1 MQARQGERVFLRGV
15 YKDVNDPIKTESNA
29 VLRSIYAFYLS
40 KSFKVFEVKNF
51 IITSSS
57 SLNNGK
63 VIQVPEFSQPVSI
76 QETGASEPSPERRI
90 SATVYSSAFLA
101 SLYPPLFPR
110 ALTTKPAAES
120 EAAEA
125 SRYLSDSFWRSAMSE
140 REMYPSPYIFIYV

>member
-1 MQARQGERVFLRGV
+1 M
-15 YKDVNDPIKTESNA
+15 YKNKKISKTQRYYFN
-29 VLRSIYAFYLS
+29 

-51 IITSSS
+51 IITSSN
-57 SLNNGK
+57 SLNSGK

-140 REMYPSPYIFIYV
+140 REMYPSPSWFAYPKF